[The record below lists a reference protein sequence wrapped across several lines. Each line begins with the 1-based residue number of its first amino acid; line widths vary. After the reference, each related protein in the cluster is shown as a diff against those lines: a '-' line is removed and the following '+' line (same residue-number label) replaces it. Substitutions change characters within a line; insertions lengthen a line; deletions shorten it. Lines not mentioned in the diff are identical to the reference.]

1 MRQRRREVIIGR
13 AILVLGAIVAIYPFL
28 SILALAMSRPGERP
42 TGMALPTS
50 LYFGNFAEAWERG
63 LFGSALTSSAIVAVS
78 VVIGTIVLA
87 IPAAY
92 AFAGAGSRLLGIL
105 AGVLLVGLVMPY
117 EATVIA
123 LHQMFRDW
131 GLLNSYWA
139 LILPQIGLSL
149 SFATLWL
156 RTAFAQTPLSLAE
169 AAALDGASRA
179 RTLWSVILP
188 ITLPAVLTL
197 ATLLF
202 LFTWNEFLLALVLV
216 PDDRSVQT
224 APLALSFFAGNRRN
238 SDPAVTA
245 AAAVLVALPV
255 LIAYLVLQRRII
267 SGMFSGAVK
276 E

>member
-1 MRQRRREVIIGR
+1 MIQHRRETIIGH
-13 AILVLGAIVAIYPFL
+13 AILVLGAIIALYPFL
-28 SILALAMSRPGERP
+28 SILALALSRPGERP

-50 LYFGNFAEAWERG
+50 LYLDNFVEAWQRG
-63 LFGSALTSSAIVAVS
+63 LFGSALASSAIVAVS
-78 VVIGTIVLA
+78 VVVATIALA
-87 IPAAY
+87 VPAAY
-92 AFAGAGSRLLGIL
+92 AFAGGRSKVLAVL

-117 EATVIA
+117 EATVIP
-123 LHQMFRDW
+123 LYQMFRDW
-131 GLLNSYWA
+131 GILNTYWA

-156 RTAFAQTPLSLAE
+156 RTAFAQTPPGLAE
-169 AAALDGASRA
+169 AAALDGASRL

-188 ITLPAVLTL
+188 VTLPAVLTL

-255 LIAYLVLQRRII
+255 LITYIFLQRRFI
-267 SGMFSGAVK
+267 SGMFAGAVK